1 MSLFDIS
8 GKTALVTG
16 ATKGIGKGI
25 VERMAE
31 QGARVII
38 SSRDQGACDALA
50 AELNALY
57 GNKENIAVGIAADI
71 NNLNEIEQLSKE
83 SAARWG
89 GLDILVCNAAI
100 LPFMGPSSETPP
112 EQFDRILVGNQHHN
126 FRLCQSVKP
135 YMKKQGGGR
144 IINIGSIAAQKPRH
158 SSSPYTTSKH
168 AVWGL
173 TQSLALEGRDHG
185 IAVSALHPGNVM
197 VERRGDGKSAT
208 GRDEGPEP
216 LISTE
221 DMGRTALL
229 MATLPA
235 DANMLEAIVLPVN
248 QQYLGRG

>member
-1 MSLFDIS
+1 MGQLD
-8 GKTALVTG
+8 GKVAIVTG
-16 ATKGIGKGI
+16 GGSGIGKGI
-25 VERMAE
+25 AKAFVEEGCSVVIA
-31 QGARVII
+31 AR
-38 SSRDQGACDALA
+38 DAKRLA
-50 AELNALY
+50 A
-57 GNKENIAVGIAADI
+57 AAKD
-71 NNLNEIEQLSKE
+71 LK
-83 SAARWG
+83 AARG
-89 GLDILVCNAAI
+89 TVISIPTDVTDEEQMISLFSKTMDQFGRLDILVNNSGAFDGGPVED
-100 LPFMGPSSETPP
+100 LTMEQWQRVMQVNVTGPFLGAREA
-112 EQFDRILVGNQHHN
+112 FKI
-126 FRLCQSVKP
+126 
-135 YMKKQGGGR
+135 MKKQGGGR

-185 IAVSALHPGNVM
+185 IAVSVLHPGNVM

-235 DANMLEAIVLPVN
+235 DANMLEAIVLPVS

>member
-1 MSLFDIS
+1 MEQLD
-8 GKTALVTG
+8 GKVAIITG
-16 ATKGIGKGI
+16 GGSGIGKGI
-25 VERMAE
+25 AKAFADEGCSVVIAARNAERL
-31 QGARVII
+31 
-38 SSRDQGACDALA
+38 DAAA
-50 AELNALY
+50 AELSAGGATVISIPTDVTSEDQMISLFAKTMDQF
-57 GNKENIAVGIAADI
+57 GKLDVLV
-71 NNLNEIEQLSKE
+71 NNSGAFDGGPVEELTMEQWQKVIDVNVT
-83 SAARWG
+83 G
-89 GLDILVCNAAI
+89 
-100 LPFMGPSSETPP
+100 PFLGSREA
-112 EQFDRILVGNQHHN
+112 FKI
-126 FRLCQSVKP
+126 
-135 YMKKQGGGR
+135 MKKQGGGR

-229 MATLPA
+229 MATLPPGS
-235 DANMLEAIVLPVN
+235 NMLEAIVLPLG
-248 QQYLGRG
+248 QAYLGRG

>member
-1 MSLFDIS
+1 MGQLD
-8 GKTALVTG
+8 GKVAIVTG
-16 ATKGIGKGI
+16 GGSGIGKGI
-25 VERMAE
+25 AKAFADEGCSVVIA
-31 QGARVII
+31 ARN
-38 SSRDQGACDALA
+38 SDRLDAAA
-50 AELNALY
+50 AELSNGGGTVISIPTDVTSEEQMISLFAKTTDQFGKLD
-57 GNKENIAVGIAADI
+57 VLV
-71 NNLNEIEQLSKE
+71 NNSGAFDGGPVEELTMEQWQKVIDVNVT
-83 SAARWG
+83 G
-89 GLDILVCNAAI
+89 
-100 LPFMGPSSETPP
+100 PFLGSREA
-112 EQFDRILVGNQHHN
+112 FKI
-126 FRLCQSVKP
+126 
-135 YMKKQGGGR
+135 MKKQGGGR

-229 MATLPA
+229 MATLPPGS
-235 DANMLEAIVLPVN
+235 NMLEAIVLPLG
-248 QQYLGRG
+248 QAYLGRG